1 MVKVKNKPEVRKGSI
16 SQWHKS
22 GISRESRKKEFKTK
36 PTGGISKM
44 KSYSSTTITI
54 VTSRDT
60 EICIYY
66 YCYYHLLQVFWFVCS
81 VSSCIASFS
90 FASDVSP
97 IKNVEPYETA
107 ANNAADEEKNNEQEY
122 TAELIKNYTL
132 KTLNDTEEI
141 WYYDGKLGIFLVAVN
156 VKTPL

>member
-1 MVKVKNKPEVRKGSI
+1 MHQNL
-16 SQWHKS
+16 
-22 GISRESRKKEFKTK
+22 
-36 PTGGISKM
+36 
-44 KSYSSTTITI
+44 
-54 VTSRDT
+54 
-60 EICIYY
+60 
-66 YCYYHLLQVFWFVCS
+66 HL
-81 VSSCIASFS
+81 SFS